1 MQNNRGSF
9 HASFLTNTEKSMKY
23 YQKLTILFCLMF
35 GFIGIQRVVI
45 GVLMP
50 LIQADLK
57 FNDFQFGLIV
67 AITGLTWAFGTII
80 FAAIGDR
87 YGRRPVIAICTIL
100 SGVLSWITGFAHSV
114 GQLVAVRGFLGL
126 FEGGPYPLSMGTI
139 SEEAPPHRRAMNAG
153 LVTGAFM
160 LIGICIGSQVAGLLV
175 EKFGDWRP
183 VFYVI
188 SIPAIIVGILIFFI
202 MRETPS
208 VAETIRKR
216 KAGQQIEK
224 TNEADKGSI
233 REAFKYKNVLISS
246 INSIPVMGWLYIF
259 TAFSAN
265 FLLRV
270 HQFNMMEIGLIIS
283 ASGLGGFIGEFTMG
297 AVSDIIGRKK
307 ALIIDSLLCSAF
319 GIAVAMS
326 PIGTSPFVFG
336 TFFFFFGLF
345 GGGMYPMY
353 LSTLP
358 AESVPPRISGTAV
371 AIPTAIGET
380 LGAALMPSIAGF
392 LSDNLSKFAPMWMAA
407 LAGIFI
413 AIISTF
419 YVETAPRC
427 VAKMQNKPTENDH
440 LRKRYRTK
448 EADQAANF

>member
-1 MQNNRGSF
+1 
-9 HASFLTNTEKSMKY
+9 MKY
-23 YQKLTILFCLMF
+23 YQKLTLLFCLMF

-45 GVLMP
+45 GVIMP
-50 LIQADLK
+50 VIQADLK

-67 AITGLTWAFGTII
+67 AITGLTWAIGTII
-80 FAAIGDR
+80 FAAVGDR
-87 YGRRPVIAICTIL
+87 YGRRPVIAVCTVL
-100 SGVLSWITGFAHSV
+100 SGVFSWITGFAHNV
-114 GQLVAVRGFLGL
+114 VHLIAVRGFLGF

-160 LIGICIGSQVAGLLV
+160 LIGICIGSQVAGWLV
-175 EKFGDWRP
+175 ERFGSWRP
-183 VFYVI
+183 VFYVV
-188 SIPAIIVGILIFFI
+188 SFPAILVGILLFFI
-202 MRETPS
+202 MREPPS
-208 VAETIRKR
+208 VAETIKKR
-216 KAGQQIEK
+216 KAGQQVEK
-224 TNEADKGSI
+224 SKKAEHGSI
-233 REAFKYKNVLISS
+233 REAFRYKNVWLSS
-246 INSIPVMGWLYIF
+246 LNSIPVMGWLYIF
-259 TAFSAN
+259 TAFSSN

-270 HQFNMMEIGLIIS
+270 HNFGMMEIGLIIS

-297 AVSDIIGRKK
+297 SVSDVIGRKK
-307 ALIIDSLLCSAF
+307 ALILDSLLCSAF
-319 GIAVAMS
+319 GIAVALS
-326 PIGTSPFVFG
+326 PIGTSPLTFG

-392 LSDNLSKFAPMWMAA
+392 LSDNISKFAPMWMAA
-407 LAGIFI
+407 IAGIFI
-413 AIISTF
+413 AVISTF

-427 VAKMQNKPTENDH
+427 VARMERKPTENDH
-440 LRKRYRTK
+440 LLWLFRKK
-448 EADQAANF
+448 ESDPVANT

>member
-1 MQNNRGSF
+1 ME
-9 HASFLTNTEKSMKY
+9 TTMKY
-23 YQKLTILFCLMF
+23 YQKLTFLFCLMF

-45 GVLMP
+45 GVIMP
-50 LIQADLK
+50 LIQDELK

-67 AITGLTWAFGTII
+67 AVTGLTWAVGTII
-80 FAAIGDR
+80 FATIGDR

-100 SGVLSWITGFAHSV
+100 SGVFSWITGFAHSV
-114 GQLVAVRGFLGL
+114 GHLIAIRGFLGL

-153 LVTGAFM
+153 LVTGSFM
-160 LIGICIGSQVAGLLV
+160 LIGICIGSQVAGWLV
-175 EKFGDWRP
+175 EKFGSWRP
-183 VFYVI
+183 VFFVV
-188 SIPAIIVGILIFFI
+188 SFPAIIVGILIFLF

-216 KAGQQIEK
+216 KAGQQMEK
-224 TNEADKGSI
+224 TKQADQGSI
-233 REAFKYKNVLISS
+233 REAFKYKNVLLSS

-259 TAFSAN
+259 TAFSSS
-265 FLLRV
+265 FLLKV
-270 HQFNMMEIGLIIS
+270 HKFNMLEIGLIIS

-307 ALIIDSLLCSAF
+307 ALIIDALLCSSF
-319 GIAVAMS
+319 GIAVALS
-326 PIGTSPFVFG
+326 PIGTSPLIFG

-392 LSDNLSKFAPMWMAA
+392 LSDHISKFAPMWMAA

-413 AIISTF
+413 AIISIF
-419 YVETAPRC
+419 YVETAPRS
-427 VAKMQNKPTENDH
+427 VAKMQHKPTENDH
-440 LRKRYRTK
+440 LRKRYRK
-448 EADQAANF
+448 IENDQAVNL

>member
-1 MQNNRGSF
+1 
-9 HASFLTNTEKSMKY
+9 MKY
-23 YQKLTILFCLMF
+23 YQKLTFLFCLMF

-45 GVLMP
+45 GVIMP
-50 LIQADLK
+50 VIQADLK
-57 FNDFQFGLIV
+57 FDDFQFGLIV
-67 AITGLTWAFGTII
+67 AVTGLTWAFGTLV

-100 SGVLSWITGFAHSV
+100 SGVFSWITGFAHSV
-114 GQLVAVRGFLGL
+114 GHLIAVRGFLGL

-160 LIGICIGSQVAGLLV
+160 LIGICIGSQVAGWLV
-175 EKFGDWRP
+175 EKFGSWRP
-183 VFYVI
+183 VFFVV
-188 SIPAIIVGILIFFI
+188 SFPAILVGILLFII
-202 MRETPS
+202 MREPPS

-216 KAGQQIEK
+216 KAGEHVEK
-224 TNEADKGSI
+224 TKKVERGSI
-233 REAFKYKNVLISS
+233 REAFRYKNVLLSS

-259 TAFSAN
+259 TAFSSN
-265 FLLRV
+265 FLLKV
-270 HQFNMMEIGLIIS
+270 HKFDMFAIGLIIS

-297 AVSDIIGRKK
+297 AVSDIIGRKR
-307 ALIIDSLLCSAF
+307 ALIIDSLLCAAF

-392 LSDNLSKFAPMWMAA
+392 LSLHVSKFAPMWMAA

-413 AIISTF
+413 AIISIF

-427 VAKMQNKPTENDH
+427 VAKMKHKPTENDH
-440 LRKRYRTK
+440 LLKRFRK
-448 EADQAANF
+448 EATDQVAN

>member
-1 MQNNRGSF
+1 
-9 HASFLTNTEKSMKY
+9 MKY
-23 YQKLTILFCLMF
+23 YQKLTFLFCLMF

-45 GVLMP
+45 GVIMP
-50 LIQADLK
+50 RIQDELK
-57 FNDFQFGLIV
+57 FSDFQLGLII

-100 SGVLSWITGFAHSV
+100 SGVFSWITGFAHSV
-114 GQLVAVRGFLGL
+114 GHLMAVRGFLGL

-153 LVTGAFM
+153 LVTGSFM
-160 LIGICIGSQVAGLLV
+160 LIGICIGSQVAGWLV
-175 EKFGDWRP
+175 EKFGSWRP
-183 VFYVI
+183 VFYVV
-188 SIPAIIVGILIFFI
+188 SIPAVLVGVLLWF
-202 MRETPS
+202 MMHEPPS
-208 VAETIRKR
+208 VADAIRKR
-216 KAGQQIEK
+216 KAGQQVEK
-224 TNEADKGSI
+224 SKEADKGSI
-233 REAFKYKNVLISS
+233 REAFKYKNVLLSS

-259 TAFSAN
+259 TAFSSS

-270 HQFNMMEIGLIIS
+270 HKFDLFQIGLIIS

-297 AVSDIIGRKK
+297 SISDIIGRKK
-307 ALIIDSLLCSAF
+307 ALIIDALLCSAF

-326 PIGTSPFVFG
+326 PIGTTPLVFG
-336 TFFFFFGLF
+336 AFFFFFGLF

-392 LSDNLSKFAPMWMAA
+392 LSDHVSKFAPMWMAA
-407 LAGIFI
+407 LAGLFI
-413 AIISTF
+413 AIISLF

-427 VAKMQNKPTENDH
+427 VEKMKHKPTQNDH
-440 LRKRYRTK
+440 LLKRYRNQP
-448 EADQAANF
+448 EPILEQE

>member
-1 MQNNRGSF
+1 
-9 HASFLTNTEKSMKY
+9 MKY

-45 GVLMP
+45 GVIMP
-50 LIQADLK
+50 LIKDDLK
-57 FNDFQFGLIV
+57 FSDTQFGLIV
-67 AITGLTWAFGTII
+67 AITGLTWAIGTIV
-80 FAAIGDR
+80 FASIGDR

-114 GQLVAVRGFLGL
+114 GQLIAIRGFLGL
-126 FEGGPYPLSMGTI
+126 FEGGPYALSMGTI

-160 LIGICIGSQVAGLLV
+160 LIGICIGSQVAGWLV
-175 EKFGDWRP
+175 KKFGSWRP
-183 VFYVI
+183 VFFVV
-188 SIPAIIVGILIFFI
+188 SIPAIIVGILLFI
-202 MRETPS
+202 IVRETPS
-208 VAETIRKR
+208 VAETIRRR
-216 KAGQQIEK
+216 KAGQKIEK
-224 TNEADKGSI
+224 TKEVDKGSI

-259 TAFSAN
+259 TAFSSN
-265 FLLRV
+265 FLLKV
-270 HQFNMMEIGLIIS
+270 HHFDMMAIGLIIS

-297 AVSDIIGRKK
+297 TVSDMIGRKK
-307 ALIIDSLLCSAF
+307 ALIIDSLLCSAA

-326 PIGTSPFVFG
+326 PVGTSPLVFG

-371 AIPTAIGET
+371 AIPTAIGEI

-392 LSDNLSKFAPMWMAA
+392 LSDHLSKFAPMWMAA
-407 LAGIFI
+407 IAGILI
-413 AIISTF
+413 AIISIF

-427 VAKMQNKPTENDH
+427 IAKMQHKPTQNDH
-440 LRKRYRTK
+440 LRKRYRTA
-448 EADQAANF
+448 ETEQAVNL